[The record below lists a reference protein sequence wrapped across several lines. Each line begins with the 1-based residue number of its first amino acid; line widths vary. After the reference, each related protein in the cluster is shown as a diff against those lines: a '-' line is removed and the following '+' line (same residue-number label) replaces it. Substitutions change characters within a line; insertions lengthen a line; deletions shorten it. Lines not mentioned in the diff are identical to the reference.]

1 MSTKLKK
8 QYKRQ
13 QSKMLQKDTQ
23 TIFSFAYHVMRAC
36 ELQEITIIKRTYSD
50 IGMTDYDMITV
61 PSIDDMPADLI
72 LLHES
77 ICYYM
82 EYKDLLRLNIDFAYD
97 RVNIR
102 ETRAQDNSPV
112 LPFNCL
118 SGNAINQLIR

>member
-8 QYKRQ
+8 RHKRQ

-36 ELQEITIIKRTYSD
+36 GLQEISVIKHTYPD

-82 EYKDLLRLNIDFAYD
+82 EYKDLVRLNIDFAYD
-97 RVNIR
+97 RVKIR
-102 ETRAQDNSPV
+102 ETQAHDNSPV
-112 LPFNCL
+112 LPLNCL
-118 SGNAINQLIR
+118 TCNAINQIIR